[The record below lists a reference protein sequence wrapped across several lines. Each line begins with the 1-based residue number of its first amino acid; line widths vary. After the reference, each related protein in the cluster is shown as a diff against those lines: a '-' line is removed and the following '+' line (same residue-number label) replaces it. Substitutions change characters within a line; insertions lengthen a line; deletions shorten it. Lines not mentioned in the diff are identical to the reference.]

1 MKLVSLVSNGIDS
14 PVATYLL
21 SKKTNEI
28 IIIHVDNTPF
38 QKADLEGFTKI
49 VKKLDKQISSKTKVY
64 TVPNGENIDIFKQKC
79 EQRYTCIFC
88 KRMMLRLGEKIALKE
103 TASAII
109 MGDSL
114 GQVASQTL
122 QNLKVIDQATR
133 TPVLRP
139 LIGWDKTEIIDLS
152 KKIGT
157 YSLSTSSASKC
168 KAVPVKPATKAKLKD
183 ILNEERKINVEFLVE
198 QSLKKSKL
206 LTI

>member
-14 PVATYLL
+14 PVATYLI

-38 QKADLEGFTKI
+38 QKADLEVFTKI

-64 TVPNGENIDIFKQKC
+64 TVPNGENTYIFKQKC
-79 EQRYTCIFC
+79 EQRHTCIFC
-88 KRMMLRLGEKIALKE
+88 KRMMLRIAEKIALKE
-103 TASAII
+103 NASAII

-122 QNLKVIDQATR
+122 QNLKVIDQAIA

-139 LIGWDKTEIIDLS
+139 LIGWDKTDIIDLS

-157 YSLSTSSASKC
+157 YGLSTSSKSTC
-168 KAVPVKPATKAKLKD
+168 KAVPVKPATKAKLKN
-183 ILNEERKINVEFLVE
+183 IVNEERNLDIEFLVE
-198 QSLKKSKL
+198 QSWKKSKL